1 MAEFKEI
8 DDINFP
14 YEAGLI
20 KDRAQA
26 LTFADYLNSKGIKAV
41 AKPGFGSSYAIYVRD
56 ESDVSKVKIELLHFM
71 NSPFAKEYNKAA
83 WASGRTV
90 KRERTQ
96 GQGTLGFMMGNYA
109 WNPFTLTSV
118 IEIICIAI
126 YLVMLLSNLE
136 PYLLGTLSWT
146 SLAQITEGGEVWRV
160 IIPIFLHFGILH
172 IAFNLVMFEA
182 FARNIERFLGTFKL
196 LGLVLAMAVFSNA
209 VQLLFQD
216 GMHVYGGMSGVVYGV
231 IGYMGILSRREDI
244 PEGLRIPNGLL
255 LVSVIF
261 IGFGFFLSGMANFA
275 HVGGLV
281 VGMLAGLI
289 DLKGKLRLKE
299 A

>member
-41 AKPGFGSSYAIYVRD
+41 AKPGFGSSYAIYVRN

-71 NSPFAKEYNKAA
+71 NSPFAKAYNQ
-83 WASGRTV
+83 ASWEKGRSV
-90 KRERTQ
+90 KREKVQ
-96 GQGTLGFMMGNYA
+96 GQGALGFMMGNYA
-109 WNPFTLTSV
+109 WKPFTLTSI
-118 IEIICIAI
+118 IEVICIV
-126 YLVMLLSNLE
+126 L
-136 PYLLGTLSWT
+136 YLLMFIPGMDRSIIGSLAWLTLS
-146 SLAQITEGGEVWRV
+146 QITEGGQVWR
-160 IIPIFLHFGILH
+160 IITPMFLHFGIMH

-182 FARNIERFLGTFKL
+182 FARNIERYLGTLKL
-196 LGLVLAMAVFSNA
+196 FGLVLAMAVFSNTI
-209 VQLLFQD
+209 QLMFASEFS
-216 GMHVYGGMSGVVYGV
+216 VYGGMSGVVYGV
-231 IGYMGILSRREDI
+231 IGYMGILSRRQDI

-261 IGFGFFLSGMANFA
+261 IGFGFFLSGIANLC
-275 HVGGLV
+275 HVGGLA
-281 VGMLAGLI
+281 VGVLAGLI
-289 DLKGKLRLKE
+289 DLKGKLRIKGY
-299 A
+299 